1 MTSPSSRTMRVLLLA
16 LLAVTY
22 LVTPVCSLA
31 TIPTS
36 KCIKDCGD
44 TRKTSADDLVCPD
57 SAYNNTKDGRIVKDC
72 LLCQST
78 GTAYINDERNDIYT
92 FLATQKYTI
101 QSCLFDRNDSSISH
115 CKDQCLP
122 LRSVYK
128 TNWYG
133 GSNFT
138 PIYTYCDD
146 AGFQQYAGQCESC
159 LRGKNGTYILGNF
172 IDNMVSACT
181 NKPNASKGEIVTLR
195 QPIFQVPVSD
205 AVPDKSN
212 SSDGL
217 STGAKAG
224 IGVGVG
230 VGGLMIVG
238 ALVWFF
244 CIRKRSKKVDAHQ
257 YERPWQE
264 ENQGAPML
272 SPDPRSGP
280 PSEMPAD
287 AAVKG
292 PSELQ
297 GEENT
302 KAAVGSGG
310 SEGEGK
316 DKKDRP
322 AELVELP

>member
-1 MTSPSSRTMRVLLLA
+1 MTWPSSWTTRILLG

-22 LVTPVCSLA
+22 IFTPVYSLA
-31 TIPTS
+31 TIEKS
-36 KCIKDCGD
+36 KCIKNCGT

-57 SAYNNTKDGRIVKDC
+57 SAYNNTQKGRTVKDC

-92 FLATQKYTI
+92 FLATQKYTV
-101 QSCLFDRNDSSISH
+101 QTCLFDRNGSISG
-115 CKDQCLP
+115 CQNECTP
-122 LRSVYK
+122 LQSVYK

-146 AGFQQYAGQCESC
+146 AGFQQYADKCESC

-181 NKPNASKGEIVTLR
+181 NKPNASEGEIVTLR
-195 QPIFQVPVSD
+195 QPIFQVPASE
-205 AVPDKSN
+205 AVPDERD
-212 SSDGL
+212 SSEGL

-224 IGVGVG
+224 IGVGAG
-230 VGGLMIVG
+230 VGGLLIVG

-244 CIRKRSKKVDAHQ
+244 CIRRRSKKVDAHQ
-257 YERPWQE
+257 YERPWQQQ
-264 ENQGAPML
+264 NPDAL

-287 AAVKG
+287 AVVKG
-292 PSELQ
+292 PTELE
-297 GEENT
+297 GEDNT
-302 KAAVGSGG
+302 KVKVGSGG
-310 SEGEGK
+310 NEGEHGK
-316 DKKDRP
+316 DKKERP
-322 AELVELP
+322 TELVELP